1 MLSNILFYLI
11 MIIYIILGGGT
22 TIVLT
27 GYMFIVLVQKIVNKV
42 KHGASL
48 YS

>member
-1 MLSNILFYLI
+1 MLSNIIFYII

-22 TIVLT
+22 TIILT
-27 GYMFIVLVQKIVNKV
+27 GYMFVVLFQKIARKI
-42 KHGASL
+42 KHGTSL

>member
-1 MLSNILFYLI
+1 MLSNIIFYII

-22 TIVLT
+22 TIALT
-27 GYMFIVLVQKIVNKV
+27 GYMFIVLAQKIIGKV
-42 KHGASL
+42 KHGKSL

>member
-1 MLSNILFYLI
+1 MLSNIIFYII

-27 GYMFIVLVQKIVNKV
+27 GYMFIVLAQKIIRKV
-42 KHGASL
+42 KHGTSL
-48 YS
+48 YL

>member
-11 MIIYIILGGGT
+11 MIIYIILGGGA

-27 GYMFIVLVQKIVNKV
+27 GYMFLVLGQKIVRKI
-42 KHGASL
+42 KHGTSL
-48 YS
+48 YA

>member
-27 GYMFIVLVQKIVNKV
+27 GYMFIVLVQKIVYKV
-42 KHGASL
+42 KHEASL

>member
-1 MLSNILFYLI
+1 MLSNIMFCII
-11 MIIYIILGGGT
+11 MAIYAVVGGGT

-27 GYMFIVLVQKIVNKV
+27 VYMFIVLAQKIIRKI
-42 KHGASL
+42 KHGTSL

>member
-1 MLSNILFYLI
+1 MLSNIIFYII

-27 GYMFIVLVQKIVNKV
+27 GYKFIVLAQKIIRKV
-42 KHGASL
+42 KHGTSL
-48 YS
+48 YL

>member
-27 GYMFIVLVQKIVNKV
+27 GYMFIVLIQKIVNKV
-42 KHGASL
+42 KHGSSL